1 VDRVDLYRVPAGG
14 SVRLTGMAVAGPM
27 RRRLLELGFVPGQI
41 LRVLGRGA
49 TGGLLLAVGDS
60 RIAVDRQ
67 VCAALKVASEHVA
80 A

>member
-1 VDRVDLYRVPAGG
+1 VDLYRMPAG
-14 SVRLTGMAVAGPM
+14 SQARLTGIAAAGSA
-27 RRRLLELGFVPGQI
+27 RRRLLELGFVPGQV

-60 RIAVDRQ
+60 RIALDQ
-67 VCAALKVASEHVA
+67 QTCTALRVAPVGVA